1 MHRDD
6 ADTGVESAGALVDD
20 INQGDDH
27 IIWIPNGVT
36 IDLNGRN
43 LTLRNTTIAS
53 GRSDKSAGALAEK
66 QAPQTAEQVFAE
78 ATSYADDH
86 DVILRIVTKSEMPA
100 SQISTYVATH
110 DISRIGIGSQ
120 SQSFL
125 SRILRGSLPEA
136 VMRESSVS
144 VTIIEATDGEFTTRV
159 GPVGQKQPL
168 KISRRIH

>member
-36 IDLNGRN
+36 IDLSGRN

-78 ATSYADDH
+78 STSYADDH
-86 DVILRIVTKSEMPA
+86 DVILRIVTKSEIPA
-100 SQISTYVATH
+100 VRSVAT
-110 DISRIGIGSQ
+110 
-120 SQSFL
+120 
-125 SRILRGSLPEA
+125 SLPTISVELVLEA
-136 VMRESSVS
+136 KASRSLTNSAWKPS
-144 VTIIEATDGEFTTRV
+144 GGCYAGIIS
-159 GPVGQKQPL
+159 
-168 KISRRIH
+168 ISNYH